1 MKQSSNQPSKTNI
14 VNTDRDLCGQLEN
27 DDTAIA
33 NLVGY
38 FDVLIEMNLELTSQ
52 ERKVKNG
59 SEDKPDESGRE
70 PR

>member
-1 MKQSSNQPSKTNI
+1 MKQSSNQPPGS
-14 VNTDRDLCGQLEN
+14 NTVSADHALRDQLEK
-27 DDTAIA
+27 DDSAIA

-52 ERKVKNG
+52 ERKVKDG
-59 SEDKPDESGRE
+59 SDDKPDEFGRE